1 MENEVITLI
10 NELIDNLSNLCKKDI
25 LDKIKNGP
33 INWSDLCCYE
43 AKEIGYKNWIV
54 YIGEAGDCPYFCD
67 YICYK
72 MAELGYNIE
81 VITEW

>member
-1 MENEVITLI
+1 MENEVITLV

-25 LDKIKNGP
+25 LDKIENEP

-43 AKEIGYKNWIV
+43 AKEIGYKNYII
-54 YIGEAGDCPYFCD
+54 YIGEADNCPYFCD
-67 YICYK
+67 YICDE
-72 MAELGYNIE
+72 MAKLGYNVY